1 MEAFMKNKLVYITL
15 ACSLL
20 MFNHLAIAQPYG
32 DYYAGAQYA
41 QGDYNEKGL
50 SANFEPSMVVGRFG
64 KFFNPHV
71 AVEARL
77 GMGLDEDTQFI
88 PEQGLA
94 GIDGTLELNS
104 LIGIFL
110 TGHLNL
116 TDSSSVYAIVGT
128 SRAEAEASA
137 PAFPADS
144 STDTESDLSYGAGA
158 NIGILNNIALNI
170 EYMQYFDADYFD
182 LSTVAVGVLVRF

>member
-1 MEAFMKNKLVYITL
+1 MKNKLAYITL

-20 MFNHLAIAQPYG
+20 LFNHPVIAQPYG

-41 QGDYNEKGL
+41 KGDYDEEGI

-64 KFFNPHV
+64 KLFNPHV

-88 PEQGLA
+88 PEL
-94 GIDGTLELNS
+94 GIDGKLELNS
-104 LIGIFL
+104 LIGIYL
-110 TGHLNL
+110 SGHLNL
-116 TDSSSVYAIVGT
+116 TASSSLYAIVGS
-128 SRAEAEASA
+128 SRVEAEASA
-137 PAFPADS
+137 PALPTAG
-144 STDTESDLSYGAGA
+144 STETESDLSYGVGA
-158 NIGILNNIALNI
+158 NIGIFNNIALNI

-182 LSTVAVGVLVRF
+182 LSTIAVGVLVRF